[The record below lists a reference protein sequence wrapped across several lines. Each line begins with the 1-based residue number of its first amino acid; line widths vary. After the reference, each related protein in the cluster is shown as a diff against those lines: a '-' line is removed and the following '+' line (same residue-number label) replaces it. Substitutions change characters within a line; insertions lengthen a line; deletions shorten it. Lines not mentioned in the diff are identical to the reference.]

1 MSRWDLLPLSSI
13 FVRPEQSDGE
23 NGKGLRYDLTNE
35 IYVKSYK
42 EAAQLRLEEATAF
55 QQLLKGRGIHTYNGR
70 ERVSPSVR
78 RRRHPRLTASSIR
91 PRLRRSILI
100 SERARD

>member
-1 MSRWDLLPLSSI
+1 MGSAAAGDKGQRSGEKRSEERVSRWDLLPLSSI

-55 QQLLKGRGIHTYNGR
+55 QQLLNK
-70 ERVSPSVR
+70 
-78 RRRHPRLTASSIR
+78 
-91 PRLRRSILI
+91 
-100 SERARD
+100 